1 MYLGKGDRTRSLTK
15 RMYFLTSVEMESKDR
30 RIEHIWGKYQIRVK
44 TSKIGIKGIHR
55 EDFKN
60 ILKR

>member
-1 MYLGKGDRTRSLTK
+1 
-15 RMYFLTSVEMESKDR
+15 MESKDR
-30 RIEHIWGKYQIRVK
+30 RIEHILGKYQIRVK

-60 ILKR
+60 NILKR